1 MFEKP
6 SEVWE
11 DQMNDLFLVRKKDDT
26 NQVIK
31 AFSIILNQKYINNQD
46 MVDAFNILGFDKFI
60 SLLTLFEKRTVT
72 FPSKEEIKDA
82 VIFAMV
88 FYYRETKG
96 YSWEEIKDILPFE
109 FSSISFSFRLKSLNK
124 FIVEKLRE
132 ILSDD

>member
-96 YSWEEIKDILPFE
+96 YSWEEIRTFCPLSFLPYHFH
-109 FSSISFSFRLKSLNK
+109 F
-124 FIVEKLRE
+124 
-132 ILSDD
+132 D